1 MSFSDSVC
9 QGYDDAER
17 SDGRRLDVEMRHGR
31 SRVLPRTE
39 HSSPLHLS
47 RERQSD
53 HRIFISYDA
62 RARANL
68 LRETAQR
75 DSPPGELSR
84 AHSLRVDERQGGE
97 LYTGRHP
104 ERVRADFLRNRNLAR
119 QYPSLLSPRLYYCIP
134 VKLPN

>member
-1 MSFSDSVC
+1 
-9 QGYDDAER
+9 
-17 SDGRRLDVEMRHGR
+17 MRHGHP
-31 SRVLPRTE
+31 RVLPRTE
-39 HSSPLHLS
+39 HSGPLHLS

-53 HRIFISYDA
+53 HRIFISYGA

-97 LYTGRHP
+97 PYTGRHP
-104 ERVRADFLRNRNLAR
+104 ERVRADLPRNQNLA
-119 QYPSLLSPRLYYCIP
+119 
-134 VKLPN
+134 